1 MDWSFRT
8 KAQLLRMP
16 AVTKERWIVLPAKL
30 TGTQMTVRPV
40 FINPMRVASGPGVG
54 GYASHFPAAL
64 STYVQTVGF
73 EAIYVGECLGAQH
86 ASAHYHR
93 YRELFE
99 TLVMSREGTV
109 AFMNWFS
116 DSSRWLCS

>member
-1 MDWSFRT
+1 
-8 KAQLLRMP
+8 
-16 AVTKERWIVLPAKL
+16 
-30 TGTQMTVRPV
+30 
-40 FINPMRVASGPGVG
+40 MRVASGPGVG

-93 YRELFE
+93 Y
-99 TLVMSREGTV
+99 VMSLEGTV